1 MRNFNQDNRSGGRD
15 NRKFNDRKSG
25 RSSMHQAIC
34 SDCGRECEVPFR
46 PTGDRPVFCSSCF
59 EKHGNTNPARSG
71 GKNFQ
76 KSNFN
81 DKKMFK
87 AVCDKC
93 GRECEVPFRPSGD
106 KPVFC
111 NSCFDKGS
119 NTGNK
124 GPDQIK
130 QQLESLNNKLDK
142 ILQILTPF
150 VLQESAPKKEI
161 KKSKASKPLA
171 KAALKKVKAKKKK

>member
-1 MRNFNQDNRSGGRD
+1 MTGR
-15 NRKFNDRKSG
+15 RG
-25 RSSMHQAIC
+25 RVYFAPSFDELC
-34 SDCGRECEVPFR
+34 SLILR
-46 PTGDRPVFCSSCF
+46 
-59 EKHGNTNPARSG
+59 
-71 GKNFQ
+71 
-76 KSNFN
+76 
-81 DKKMFK
+81 
-87 AVCDKC
+87 
-93 GRECEVPFRPSGD
+93 GD